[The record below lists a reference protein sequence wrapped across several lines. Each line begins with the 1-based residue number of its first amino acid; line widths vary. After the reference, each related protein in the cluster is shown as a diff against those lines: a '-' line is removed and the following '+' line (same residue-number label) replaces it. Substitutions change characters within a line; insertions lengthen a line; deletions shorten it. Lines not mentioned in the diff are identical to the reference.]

1 MKFLYLLI
9 GLGLLTLVLSEI
21 DIADVSERVILVGWG
36 LAVIFGLY
44 LIAFTIDSFTWQMAL
59 VEVPLNGVWMYR
71 TWKIRMVG
79 EVFNTVMPAAGMGGE
94 PVKAVLLKKY
104 YGIGYRAGT
113 ASLILGKTIN
123 MVSLVI
129 FLVGGFVL
137 IWRAPELPTS
147 YKFVAGLGL
156 LALGAGVGLF
166 FIIQRLKIT
175 SVAGSRISR
184 WRIGAWVDG
193 VVHHIHDMDE
203 RLVYFYTQH
212 ERRFAGAVMLALINW
227 LLGVAEIYY
236 SMLFLGHPVSV
247 ADAWIIEAAAQ
258 LVRAGAFF
266 IPAGI
271 GVQEGVFFVVCSAMT
286 GIPAL
291 GAAVAVVRRIRE
303 ALWLAWG
310 TLLGFMFTLMPEHD
324 AGKNPQSEA

>member
-1 MKFLYLLI
+1 LRYLKFLYLAI
-9 GLGLLTLVLSEI
+9 GLGLLVLVLGET
-21 DIADVSERVILVGWG
+21 DIADVSERVIQVGWG

-71 TWKIRMVG
+71 TWKARMVG

-94 PVKAVLLKKY
+94 PVKAILLKKY
-104 YGIGYRAGT
+104 YGIGYREGT

-123 MVSLVI
+123 MASLMI
-129 FLVGGFVL
+129 FLIGGFVL
-137 IWRAPELPTS
+137 MWSAPALPLS
-147 YKFVAGLGL
+147 YKFVSGLGL
-156 LALGAGVGLF
+156 LTLGMGIGLF

-175 SVAGSRISR
+175 SITGAWIGRR
-184 WRIGAWVDG
+184 RIGAWVNG

-203 RLVYFYTQH
+203 RLVRFYTQH
-212 ERRFAGAVMLALINW
+212 KRRFAGAVMLALVNW
-227 LLGVAEIYY
+227 LLGAAEVYY
-236 SMLFLGHPVSV
+236 SMLFLGHPISL

-271 GVQEGVFFVVCSAMT
+271 GIQEGVFFVVCSAMT
-286 GIPAL
+286 GVPAL
-291 GAAVAVVRRIRE
+291 GVAVAVVRRIRE

-310 TLLGFMFTLMPEHD
+310 TLLGFMFTLMPEH
-324 AGKNPQSEA
+324 EAAK